1 MTLVASFDVKNWPV
15 LVGDIMLS
23 GRAHGRKTKP
33 FNIPTHANVNARLP
47 PASERIV
54 SGLVQK
60 VTILSP
66 HLALAWSGDRFCACI
81 VFRDILQ
88 RNQLPTFRDVAS
100 VLDDWRG
107 EAGMNLYVT
116 GICLEEAQGEAR
128 PIIRF
133 AWDSDIGWEGHK
145 HVFPEYGDCYAG
157 GTGADAFLSLLGN
170 NAVARLPTQTPAL
183 ESAIC
188 LSLIHLGKL
197 AGDQMRS
204 GAGIDRLFGG
214 AFEIATLR
222 ADQLQKIGDVAY
234 HFWEARSAPNAQ
246 VTITPHAS
254 LKIEYFED
262 YLVIRK
268 LEFGGEVADAIG
280 ADEVYVIRPV
290 HRSVD
295 DAEKARLV
303 ASVPRPSMNARF
315 SVFYVHLP
323 EKQASHDTYV
333 SVHKSGS
340 PGESRMIAFEE
351 GGVDVQIQIHREVF
365 QRVQQALTAENTK

>member
-1 MTLVASFDVKNWPV
+1 MTLIASFHVKNWPV
-15 LVGDIMLS
+15 LVGDIMIS
-23 GRAHGRKTKP
+23 APAHGKKIRP

-47 PASERIV
+47 PASEDIV

-60 VTILSP
+60 VTILGP
-66 HLALAWSGDRFCACI
+66 DLALAWSGTSICARS

-100 VLDDWRG
+100 VLDERRG
-107 EAGMNLYVT
+107 EAGMDLYVT

-157 GTGADAFLSLLGN
+157 GTGADAFRSLLGT
-170 NAVARLPTQTPAL
+170 NAVAKLPAETPPL

-188 LSLIHLGKL
+188 VSLSHLGKL

-204 GAGIDRLFGG
+204 GAGIASFFGG
-214 AFEIATLR
+214 AFEIVTLL
-222 ADQLQKIGDVAY
+222 ADQLQKIGDVTY

-246 VTITPHAS
+246 VTITFHAS
-254 LKIEYFED
+254 LRIAYFED

-295 DAEKARLV
+295 DAERARVV

-315 SVFYVHLP
+315 TVFYVHLP
-323 EKQASHDTYV
+323 EKQAPHDTYV
-333 SVHKSGS
+333 SVYKSGT

-351 GGVDVQIQIHREVF
+351 GGDGLGMQIHRDVY
-365 QRVQQALTAENTK
+365 QHVRQALTAESTK

>member
-1 MTLVASFDVKNWPV
+1 MTLVASFHVKNWPV
-15 LVGDIMLS
+15 LVGDIMKS
-23 GRAHGRKTKP
+23 EPAYGKKIRP

-47 PASERIV
+47 PASEHIV
-54 SGLVQK
+54 TELVQK
-60 VTILSP
+60 VNILNP
-66 HLALAWSGDRFCACI
+66 RLALAWAGTPICARS

-100 VLDDWRG
+100 VLDERRS
-107 EAGMNLYVT
+107 EAGMDLYVT
-116 GICLEEAQGEAR
+116 GICIEEAQGEAR

-133 AWDSDIGWEGHK
+133 AWDSDNGWEGQK

-157 GTGADAFLSLLGN
+157 GSGAEAFLRLLGN
-170 NAVARLPTQTPAL
+170 SVTRLSAQTSAL
-183 ESAIC
+183 QEAIC
-188 LSLIHLGKL
+188 LSLGHLGKL

-204 GAGIDRLFGG
+204 GAGIDSFFGG
-214 AFEIATLR
+214 AFEIVTLL
-222 ADQLQKIGDVAY
+222 AGQLQKIGDVAY
-234 HFWEARSAPNAQ
+234 HFWEATSAPNAQ
-246 VTITPHAS
+246 VTITFHAS
-254 LKIEYFED
+254 LRIAYFED

-333 SVHKSGS
+333 FVHKSRT

-351 GGVDVQIQIHREVF
+351 GRVDVQIEIHREVF
-365 QRVQQALTAENTK
+365 QRVHQALTAESTK